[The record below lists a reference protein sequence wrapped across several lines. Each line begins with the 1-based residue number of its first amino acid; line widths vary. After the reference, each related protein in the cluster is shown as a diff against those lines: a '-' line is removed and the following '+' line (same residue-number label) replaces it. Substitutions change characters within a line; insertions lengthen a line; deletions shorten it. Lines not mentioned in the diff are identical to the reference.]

1 AAPAPFNRHN
11 HPITK
16 IKRIGTRHL
25 CWPPSPSQHLESQIA
40 AQRNPLR
47 FRFQEMRSNR
57 RYDAALVRAFA
68 ASLSYECL
76 EIQILQWP
84 TRVETKP
91 FTHALGAIA
100 SMSPI
105 TSTTAVRPE
114 VRAFFKAGPM

>member
-1 AAPAPFNRHN
+1 ARPQA
-11 HPITK
+11 HPHSLQSK
-16 IKRIGTRHL
+16 IPISRLGLTEDNLWRLHTY
-25 CWPPSPSQHLESQIA
+25 
-40 AQRNPLR
+40 
-47 FRFQEMRSNR
+47 NR
-57 RYDAALVRAFA
+57 RYDATLVRAFA

-114 VRAFFKAGPM
+114 VRAFFKAGP